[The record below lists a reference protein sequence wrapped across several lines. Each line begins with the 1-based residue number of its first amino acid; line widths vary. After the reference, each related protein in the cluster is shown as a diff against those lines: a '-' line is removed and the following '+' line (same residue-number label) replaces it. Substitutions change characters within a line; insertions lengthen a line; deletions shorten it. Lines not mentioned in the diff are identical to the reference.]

1 MFKLLLG
8 VQVID
13 ISASSSFAVPAPA
26 FAPLSSS
33 ASSTSSTTQT
43 EPGSSPHTPTTA
55 SQATSLEWQSAQ
67 KELAA
72 ETASRKDSEKQL
84 SVLNEEL
91 QATKKRFAVRN
102 YPVVCGSSFETDTST
117 DAVRIRVL

>member
-1 MFKLLLG
+1 MFKVLLG

-13 ISASSSFAVPAPA
+13 ISASSSFAVPASA
-26 FAPLSSS
+26 FAPLS
-33 ASSTSSTTQT
+33 SSTSSTTQT
-43 EPGSSPHTPTTA
+43 EPSSSPHTPTTA
-55 SQATSLEWQSAQ
+55 SQATSLERQSAQ

-102 YPVVCGSSFETDTST
+102 YSVVCGSSFETNTPT
-117 DAVRIRVL
+117 DAVRMRVL